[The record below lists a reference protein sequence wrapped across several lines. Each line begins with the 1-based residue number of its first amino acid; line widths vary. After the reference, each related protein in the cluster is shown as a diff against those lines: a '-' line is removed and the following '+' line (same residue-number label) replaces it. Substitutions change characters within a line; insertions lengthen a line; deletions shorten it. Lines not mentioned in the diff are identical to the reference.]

1 MKPTSSLF
9 DSIRVGNKS
18 SKKKNAAPDVEP
30 CQWEGCDKPG
40 THKAPMGRNRE
51 GQFLH
56 MCVEHVREYNKNY
69 NYFSGLDDNAIAK
82 FQKEAITGAR
92 PTWQMGNNKWSK
104 HPPLNERD
112 PNAEGAQRLYNRI
125 NRGAAAAS
133 AKTGTRPIAQVRKLK
148 ALEKK
153 SFNDMNLP
161 HTATSSDIKA
171 RYKLLVKQNHPDA
184 NGGDRS
190 SEDRLREIILA
201 YKILQ
206 KAGFC

>member
-9 DSIRVGNKS
+9 DSIRVGNRS
-18 SKKKNAAPDVEP
+18 SKKKKEEPAAQI
-30 CQWEGCDKPG
+30 CQWEGCNKPG

-51 GQFLH
+51 GQYLWL
-56 MCVEHVREYNKNY
+56 CLEHVREYNKNF
-69 NYFSGLDDNAIAK
+69 NYFSGLDDAAIAK
-82 FQKEAITGAR
+82 FQKEAITGGR
-92 PTWQMGNNKWSK
+92 PTWQMGTNRTSK
-104 HPPLNERD
+104 HPPLNERN
-112 PNAEGAQRLYNRI
+112 PNAEGAQCLYNRM
-125 NRGAAAAS
+125 NRVHGRA
-133 AKTGTRPIAQVRKLK
+133 GTAGGSRSRKLK

-153 SFNDMNLP
+153 SFDDLNLP
-161 HTATSSDIKA
+161 HTATSDDIKA

-206 KAGFC
+206 KAGFCS

>member
-9 DSIRVGNKS
+9 DSIRVGNRS
-18 SKKKNAAPDVEP
+18 SKKKKEEP
-30 CQWEGCDKPG
+30 PKQVCQWEGCDKPG

-51 GQFLH
+51 GQYLW
-56 MCVEHVREYNKNY
+56 MCIDHVRDYNKNF
-69 NYFSGLDDNAIAK
+69 NYFQGLDDAAIAK
-82 FQKEAITGAR
+82 FQKDAITGSR
-92 PTWQMGNNKWSK
+92 PTWQMGTNKTSR

-112 PNAEGAQRLYNRI
+112 PNAEGAQRLYNRM
-125 NRGAAAAS
+125 NRARGGKPAPGGAA
-133 AKTGTRPIAQVRKLK
+133 RRKLK
-148 ALEKK
+148 VLEKK
-153 SFNDMNLP
+153 SFDDLNLP
-161 HTATSSDIKA
+161 HTATAEDIKA

-190 SEDRLREIILA
+190 SEERLREIILA

>member
-18 SKKKNAAPDVEP
+18 SKKKAEP
-30 CQWEGCDKPG
+30 VKQVCQWEGCEKPG

-51 GQFLH
+51 GQYLW
-56 MCVEHVREYNKNY
+56 MCLEHVRDYNKNF
-69 NYFSGLDDNAIAK
+69 NYFSGLDDDAIAK

-92 PTWQMGNNKWSK
+92 PTWRVSSNKTSK

-112 PNAEGAQRLYNRI
+112 PNAEGAQRLYNRA
-125 NRGAAAAS
+125 NRRS
-133 AKTGTRPIAQVRKLK
+133 GTQTSTSGSSPTRVRKLK
-148 ALEKK
+148 VLEKRA
-153 SFNDMNLP
+153 FDDLNLP
-161 HTATSSDIKA
+161 HTATSVEVKA

-190 SEDRLREIILA
+190 SEDRLREIIFA

>member
-1 MKPTSSLF
+1 MKPTSPLF

-18 SKKKNAAPDVEP
+18 SKKKKEEDNSRP

-51 GQFLH
+51 GQFLW
-56 MCVEHVREYNKNY
+56 MCIDHVREYNKNY
-69 NYFSGLDDNAIAK
+69 NYFSGLDDDAMAK
-82 FQKEAITGAR
+82 FQKDSVTGAR
-92 PTWQMGNNKWSK
+92 PTWEMGSNRWGKY
-104 HPPLNERD
+104 PPINEHD
-112 PNAEGAQRLYNRI
+112 PRAAGAQRLYNRM
-125 NRGAAAAS
+125 NRRTGKA
-133 AKTGTRPIAQVRKLK
+133 TGTGPVRSRKLK

-153 SFNDMNLP
+153 SFEDLNLP
-161 HTATSSDIKA
+161 ATATSDDIKA

-184 NGGDRS
+184 NGGDRK
-190 SEDRLREIILA
+190 SEERLREVITA

>member
-18 SKKKNAAPDVEP
+18 SKKKEEP
-30 CQWEGCDKPG
+30 AKQLCQWEGCENPG

-51 GQFLH
+51 GQYLW
-56 MCVEHVREYNKNY
+56 MCIGHVRDYNKNF
-69 NYFSGLDDNAIAK
+69 NYFSGLDDDAIAK

-92 PTWQMGNNKWSK
+92 PTWQVSSNKTSK
-104 HPPLNERD
+104 HPPLNERN
-112 PNAEGAQRLYNRI
+112 PNAEGAQRLYNRT
-125 NRGAAAAS
+125 NYGAAARAGRV
-133 AKTGTRPIAQVRKLK
+133 APIRARKLK

-153 SFNDMNLP
+153 AFDDLNLP
-161 HTATSSDIKA
+161 HTAKAEEVKA

-190 SEDRLREIILA
+190 SEERLREIIFA

-206 KAGFC
+206 KAGFS